1 MADRHET
8 DQYTINQRGEQKLY
22 RNIMKNILAFGD
34 SIIKGISYQ
43 NNRYHQ
49 NPERFT
55 ALLEERWNIHI
66 ENKGQMGSTVLRLP
80 KAVERSESYLKD
92 PEYDTVFLL
101 YGGNDCDFDWQ
112 AISEAPSDTH
122 ICKTAPDQFP
132 HEYINGINKLKDCGK
147 EIYLL
152 SLPPIDADKYF
163 GFITKGR
170 DGEAIRSWLH
180 GDISLLMHW
189 HEMYNLA
196 VFQIGQTTGVPVLDI
211 SSCFLSR
218 PNYTRFLCD
227 DGIHPNSEGH
237 RLMADAIASQFS
249 INA

>member
-1 MADRHET
+1 
-8 DQYTINQRGEQKLY
+8 
-22 RNIMKNILAFGD
+22 MKNILAFGD